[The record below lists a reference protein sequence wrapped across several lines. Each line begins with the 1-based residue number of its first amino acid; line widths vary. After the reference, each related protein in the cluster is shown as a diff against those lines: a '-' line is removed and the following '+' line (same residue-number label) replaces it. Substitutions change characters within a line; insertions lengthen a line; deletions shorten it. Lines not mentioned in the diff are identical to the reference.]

1 MAIVDYLKFSG
12 PSAFSSVP
20 SSTAHLSKNNIKIII
35 IIVHKFVSSDR
46 SSYSDCDLLYIYYIY
61 VMIFLLKRR
70 LSIKMTII
78 HNSCLFD
85 YYDKCYLH

>member
-20 SSTAHLSKNNIKIII
+20 SSTAHLSKNNIKIMI

-46 SSYSDCDLLYIYYIY
+46 SSIIYILE
-61 VMIFLLKRR
+61 V
-70 LSIKMTII
+70 
-78 HNSCLFD
+78 
-85 YYDKCYLH
+85 